1 LPLLIEIQNYFNG
14 IGYITLDS
22 KNGVAS
28 LNVRSKE
35 DIVNYII
42 PHFNYFPLLT
52 QKRVDFYL

>member
-28 LNVRSKE
+28 LNVRSMD

-42 PHFNYFPLLT
+42 PHFNSFPLLT